1 MYANEKGKHTL
12 LPKYSAPIPNPR
24 SLEQM
29 RIPKRQKRSR
39 TLRIKE
45 CIYGAFAGTTLVM
58 PNETEN
64 RREEVGV
71 SVEAGVLRVAIDV
84 LVLRVLGG
92 PAMTGLHGV
101 RLK

>member
-1 MYANEKGKHTL
+1 
-12 LPKYSAPIPNPR
+12 
-24 SLEQM
+24 
-29 RIPKRQKRSR
+29 
-39 TLRIKE
+39 
-45 CIYGAFAGTTLVM
+45 M